1 MNPNLQ
7 ERKMK
12 KKPISEAALNAL
24 KGEVLEGNLFQLK
37 AGWVKA
43 AVFREL
49 RIIFETMIGTWSK
62 EEKGFKFTACPKR
75 MIEEMIASGGY
86 IHPPRLRLFPH
97 PGDAGRIPRR
107 EGQAAMADDGVGALG
122 GPGRDRQSHRQGTVR
137 VTGQRAGRWHMR
149 YSVHE

>member
-86 IHPPRLRLFPH
+86 IHPPDYGYFPT
-97 PGDAGRIPRR
+97 PATLAESLVEKAKLQWPMTVLEPSAG
-107 EGQAAMADDGVGALG
+107 QGAIAKAIAKVLSG
-122 GPGRDRQSHRQGTVR
+122 
-137 VTGQRAGRWHMR
+137 
-149 YSVHE
+149 